1 MSWFNPKAFAAGA
14 LSELE
19 GIIDKNVTE
28 STAYEAN
35 QREIYKTNKQT
46 IAKRR
51 QLVTAY
57 QSVANQLKGF
67 GVTDAQIRAA
77 HSSGLGNLGKLRD
90 QVVSAVDARGGRGK
104 VTEDEVT
111 AMITSGG
118 ILPEQDDQFASMD
131 LSEFLERSMN
141 LPNSSTLEAEPE
153 LNLFQRAFGASGKD
167 SVRAK
172 LDREIG
178 PGGMSIYD
186 INQAASLSSYE
197 SLMPGAYAT
206 FSAGVVYDPEKAYT
220 AFDRSRR
227 NKLAALRETREYKD
241 LAAGDLKSEMLQ
253 MEKDIMIPFAIQQWT
268 TYGKK
273 AADDRVMDYE
283 NMLGTESYNE
293 LYLDIFGE
301 SKVLDEPPESL
312 TTKLEL
318 TNGAKIFYNQNGD
331 VTKIILPPT
340 GGVSGGTV
348 TDPDQLKAALEKLQ
362 QLNLLTAEGEIPE
375 PLPLANTSIFDKL
388 SDARNAIDTLEIGDE
403 VTIGG
408 VVATVDATSGNTGS
422 KKFFVNKETGEALG
436 AQPETR
442 QPVPA
447 GSHRMPDGSVMKDSD
462 MQSEGPE
469 EKEFLDTKVF
479 NFLKDYFGSEGNSE
493 EKFII
498 KLPELRDGST
508 HLRVS
513 PETLAMIRELAPE
526 LLDSDGAVVEKSGTA
541 AYDAINPYDIQ
552 RGGGDAEVKELLK
565 RLGLLE
571 GEE

>member
-348 TDPDQLKAALEKLQ
+348 TDPDQLKGALDRFQ

-422 KKFFVNKETGEALG
+422 KKFFVNKETGKPLTATTKAPQTSGE
-436 AQPETR
+436 P
-442 QPVPA
+442 
-447 GSHRMPDGSVMKDSD
+447 K
-462 MQSEGPE
+462 
-469 EKEFLDTKVF
+469 EKEFLETKVF
-479 NFLKDYFGSEGNSE
+479 NFLKDYFGGEGNSK

-498 KLPELRDGST
+498 KIPQVRGGNT
-508 HLRVS
+508 HLRIS
-513 PETLAMIRELAPE
+513 AETLKMIQDQHPE
-526 LLDSDGAVVEKSGTA
+526 LLEGDDVVVEKSGTP
-541 AYDAINPYDIQ
+541 AYDAVNPYDIQ
-552 RGGGDAEVKELLK
+552 RGGGDSEIRK
-565 RLGLLE
+565 LLE
-571 GEE
+571 TLGGEE

>member
-318 TNGAKIFYNQNGD
+318 TNGAEILYNQNGD

-348 TDPDQLKAALEKLQ
+348 TDPDQLKAALERFQ

-436 AQPETR
+436 AQP
-442 QPVPA
+442 VPA

-462 MQSEGPE
+462 MQSEA
-469 EKEFLDTKVF
+469 VS
-479 NFLKDYFGSEGNSE
+479 Y
-493 EKFII
+493 
-498 KLPELRDGST
+498 T
-508 HLRVS
+508 HL
-513 PETLAMIRELAPE
+513 TLPTIY
-526 LLDSDGAVVEKSGTA
+526 SV
-541 AYDAINPYDIQ
+541 
-552 RGGGDAEVKELLK
+552 
-565 RLGLLE
+565 
-571 GEE
+571 